1 MVDLA
6 GKRSGNFYMTKT
18 AAVLAIA
25 LAAVPCPAQVIRDS
39 MQAVGG
45 GGRYT
50 RISIEDPK
58 PKDPAPPQKL
68 RANMRYL
75 TPGTVLAKQTIDGK
89 TWIQMDVKRQDIT
102 GQIWVAD
109 HPQADKIGVLQA
121 VPCVVVLGPSIEQL
135 QGRQAAYWFADGYYE
150 YPAFRAFAMRRPGV
164 PVE

>member
-1 MVDLA
+1 MI
-6 GKRSGNFYMTKT
+6 KH
-18 AAVLAIA
+18 AAVLALA
-25 LAAVPCPAQVIRDS
+25 LAGLPCHAQVISDS
-39 MQAVGG
+39 KQKVGG
-45 GGRYT
+45 GGYYT
-50 RISIEDPK
+50 RIATEPAK

-89 TWIQMDVKRQDIT
+89 TWIQLDVKRQDIT

-109 HPQADKIGVLQA
+109 HPQADKIGVMQA
-121 VPCVVVLGPSIEQL
+121 VPCVVVLGPSMEQL

-150 YPAFRAFAMRRPGV
+150 YPAFKAFAMRRPGV